1 MTVVAS
7 SIYLG
12 GKRGEDLPLGEQ
24 PFEQKDGEFAWI
36 GVTDPTA
43 DEMNKLKAMFGLHS
57 LAVEDALNGR
67 QVPKVDVYGEQL
79 FVVAKTAHLEGD
91 KIAYGE
97 TCIFVGTHHVIS
109 VRHGSAR
116 AHKELREQLEQLL
129 PRESYVATN
138 GGDHAFASLPIRS
151 AMHEPAATAAGFL
164 LPVCGAKAEPSI
176 RRAVIASSSAH
187 RLQDLA
193 CAKRNTRPS
202 ANRLQVRVEQE

>member
-1 MTVVAS
+1 M
-7 SIYLG
+7 
-12 GKRGEDLPLGEQ
+12 D
-24 PFEQKDGEFAWI
+24 

-116 AHKELREQLEQLL
+116 VIIRGKHWTSRSVALCDVAAIVCRTAVGGILEPLKHFGEAAKL
-129 PRESYVATN
+129 PS
-138 GGDHAFASLPIRS
+138 S
-151 AMHEPAATAAGFL
+151 
-164 LPVCGAKAEPSI
+164 PSNQ
-176 RRAVIASSSAH
+176 ASSP
-187 RLQDLA
+187 Q
-193 CAKRNTRPS
+193 
-202 ANRLQVRVEQE
+202 